1 MVEREQIKKLVESN
15 KETWNPA
22 RSLAHAIVS
31 KVYGDS
37 IGEMRKSA
45 GYTTEDGLAD
55 FRGYDLRWFGLN
67 NADFRES
74 DLSDAILSGVSV
86 SGLVLSQCKM
96 QGADLTGSVFDGCNF
111 NGVDLS
117 GADLSDA
124 KFPNSSMHNV
134 DLKGAK
140 LTRTDFARTDLTG
153 ANFDQCAL
161 TNTSLIKAKL
171 ACASI
176 HESEQL
182 YTRPFDEEARD
193 VIDEYFGG
201 SQAKFF
207 EWLEKTLMTSDNDE
221 AVREWKRYF
230 GTRDSQIREFTLWPP
245 IEISTFDSLIRI
257 DRYLRQTIRSGFS
270 GETIRF
276 YYRGQDCNSWALTPS
291 IYRAGLESVESDLI
305 GDLIVSEPDEFRRS
319 QSALDNLVLARHY
332 SLPSRLLDVT
342 RNMLVALY
350 FACREP
356 DPCDHGKC
364 DRTSR
369 LNLFVTPTELIKSA
383 DSDTVSVLAAM
394 SFLRSVERSVLLTM
408 RPSDGCGARTAED
421 GSHGTHLRPSYDDAM
436 LRLLHFIAREKPYF
450 QPRVDP
456 KDLFR
461 VLVVEPSR
469 IFPRLRAQAGAF
481 LLSAFHE
488 RFEAAEISEVDPS
501 MPIYGHI
508 RFDIPYD
515 AKGDILRQLDAMNIN
530 RESMFP
536 GLEASALSITAR
548 HAKPA
553 GPGS

>member
-1 MVEREQIKKLVESN
+1 MNLGQMRELSQSDKDSWNSKQLVSRVFDSTISEM
-15 KETWNPA
+15 
-22 RSLAHAIVS
+22 
-31 KVYGDS
+31 S
-37 IGEMRKSA
+37 IGMLRKNA
-45 GYTTEDGLAD
+45 GFVTGDGLGD
-55 FRGYDLRWFGLN
+55 FRGYDFRSSDLN
-67 NADFRES
+67 DTDFRES

-111 NGVDLS
+111 NGSDLS
-117 GADLSDA
+117 GAKLSNA
-124 KFPNSSMHNV
+124 KFPKSSMHNI
-134 DLKGAK
+134 DLKGAT
-140 LTRTDFARTDLTG
+140 LTRTDFADTDLTG

-161 TNTSLIKAKL
+161 TNTSLINAKL

-182 YTRPFDEEARD
+182 YTRPSVEEARD
-193 VIDEYFGG
+193 VIDEHFGG

-207 EWLEKTLMTSDNDE
+207 EWLEKTLMTNDNDD

-230 GTRDSQIREFTLWPP
+230 GTRDSQIREFALWPP

-257 DRYLRQTIRSGFS
+257 DRNLRQTIRSGLI
-270 GETIRF
+270 GDTIRF
-276 YYRGQDCNSWALTPS
+276 YYRGQGCNSWALTPS
-291 IYRAGLESVESDLI
+291 IYRAGLESVESELI

-332 SLPSRLLDVT
+332 SLPSKLLDVT

-394 SFLRSVERSVLLTM
+394 SFLRSVERSVLLSM

-553 GPGS
+553 DSGS